1 VGGGLKISAGI
12 LGGLI
17 GAGLAR
23 ATTPT
28 ITITSNKETLSKQSI
43 GAGASVTLK
52 PSTNYKFAIMLF
64 HGDGDPQVRLDIAK
78 GATTVSVYGN
88 EQAIEILANES
99 ISIVAVNTDTANPR
113 NTPTI
118 EIISLSW

>member
-1 VGGGLKISAGI
+1 MVREIAAGV

-28 ITITSNKETLSKQSI
+28 ITITSNKERISRRSVEAGESI
-43 GAGASVTLK
+43 TLK
-52 PSTNYKFAIMLF
+52 PAATYKFAIILF
-64 HGDGDPQVRLDIAK
+64 HGDGDSQVRLDIVK
-78 GATTVSVYGN
+78 GATTISVYGN

-99 ISIVAVNTDTANPR
+99 LSIIAVNEDTTR
-113 NTPTI
+113 LRDTPTI
-118 EIISLSW
+118 EILSLSWS